1 VPDDLPELP
10 PRAFAKADPSPDAQF
25 YDQPRFVT
33 HIDDAAVAAVTRL
46 YRDLFPPGGVMLDL
60 MGSWVSHLPEGVA
73 YGEVVGHGMNAEEL
87 AANPRL
93 DRWFVRDLNEDPTL
107 PLGTGS
113 VDAVGV
119 CVSVQYLQ
127 EPVAVFREVARVLR
141 PGGPVA
147 VTFSNRCFPTKAV
160 AVWRALDGRGHRGL
174 VELYLR
180 RAGFVRVESRELVPP
195 PRRWGGGDPLWAVV
209 GRAPESADR

>member
-1 VPDDLPELP
+1 MADGLPELP
-10 PRAFAKADPSPDAQF
+10 PRAFAKADPSPDADF
-25 YDQPRFVT
+25 YAEPRFVT
-33 HIDDAAVAAVTRL
+33 HIDDAAIAAVTRL
-46 YRDLFPPGGVMLDL
+46 YRELFPPGGVVLDL

-93 DRWFVRDLNEDPTL
+93 DRWFVQDLNQDPAL
-107 PLGTGS
+107 PLEAAS
-113 VDAVGV
+113 VDAVGC

-147 VTFSNRCFPTKAV
+147 
-160 AVWRALDGRGHRGL
+160 
-174 VELYLR
+174 
-180 RAGFVRVESRELVPP
+180 
-195 PRRWGGGDPLWAVV
+195 
-209 GRAPESADR
+209 